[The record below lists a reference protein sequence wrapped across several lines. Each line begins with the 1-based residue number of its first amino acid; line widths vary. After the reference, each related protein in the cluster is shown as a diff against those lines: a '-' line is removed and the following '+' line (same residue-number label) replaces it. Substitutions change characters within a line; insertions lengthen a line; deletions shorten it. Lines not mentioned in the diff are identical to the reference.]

1 VEDWAEIRRLHRAE
15 KVPIKRLARRF
26 GVSRNTVRAALRS
39 EAAPRYVRRP
49 MPSAV
54 DAVEPAIRELLLG
67 LPDMPATVIAERVG
81 WTRGLT
87 ILRERVRELRPLY
100 LPPDPAGR
108 TTYRPGELAQWDLWF
123 PKVDIPLGSGRV
135 GRLPVVV
142 GVSGYSRVIVARM
155 IPSKEG
161 HDVLAG
167 HLACLLDLGA
177 VPRVGVYDGEP
188 AIGRWRDGRPCYT
201 RDFEAFRGS
210 SPWAPSSARA
220 PTPAPTASS
229 GAPTATSPRPSSRAA
244 RSARPPTSTPSCKRG
259 SPGPTPVPTGPST
272 VDPSTGSPRTG
283 PPCWPCRRS
292 CPTRLSGR
300 APGWGATTMCGSS
313 APTTRQAPEPEVE
326 LRDLATYDR
335 LLGLPS

>member
-1 VEDWAEIRRLHRAE
+1 LSGSS
-15 KVPIKRLARRF
+15 K
-26 GVSRNTVRAALRS
+26 
-39 EAAPRYVRRP
+39 
-49 MPSAV
+49 
-54 DAVEPAIRELLLG
+54 
-67 LPDMPATVIAERVG
+67 
-81 WTRGLT
+81 LT
-87 ILRERVRELRPLY
+87 SERVRELRPLY

-188 AIGRWRDGRPCYT
+188 AIGRWRDGRPCFT

-210 SPWAPSSARA
+210 LAMGAVLCPPADPEAKGLVERA
-220 PTPAPTASS
+220 N
-229 GAPTATSPRPSSRAA
+229 GTSPRPSSRAA
-244 RSARPPTSTPSCKRG
+244 GSARPPTSTPSCKRG

-283 PPCWPCRRS
+283 P
-292 CPTRLSGR
+292 
-300 APGWGATTMCGSS
+300 
-313 APTTRQAPEPEVE
+313 
-326 LRDLATYDR
+326 LAQQVVDTFQFTE
-335 LLGLPS
+335 